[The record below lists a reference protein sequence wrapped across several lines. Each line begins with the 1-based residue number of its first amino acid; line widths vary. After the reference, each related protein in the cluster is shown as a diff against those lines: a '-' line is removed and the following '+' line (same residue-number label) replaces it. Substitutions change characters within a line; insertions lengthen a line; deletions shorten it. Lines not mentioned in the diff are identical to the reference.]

1 MDNEKLL
8 DKLVLNEIKTQSDFL
23 ADRIRDMI
31 ASGEFSDGYA
41 FPNENDFCKRLK
53 VSRGTLR
60 EAYKIL
66 DTQGFIHRTKHGTYV
81 KSREDIARQGNFSA
95 SLKLADIRELWEF
108 VCALEPEAVAL
119 AAKKIDDEGIAELEK
134 RMLACEAS
142 IDDSNEVFL
151 ERNSEFHAY
160 IMSLADNDLIISALT
175 AYNETFNEQIA
186 GTLYRVSEDLDD
198 VKKEAMVKH
207 RELFE
212 AIKNHEPEKARD
224 IEYSHLLDDI
234 KRYKQKI

>member
-8 DKLVLNEIKTQSDFL
+8 DKLVVNEIKTQSDFL
-23 ADRIRDMI
+23 ADKIRDMI
-31 ASGEFSDGYA
+31 ASGAFSDGYA

-160 IMSLADNDLIISALT
+160 IMSLADNNLIISALT

>member
-8 DKLVLNEIKTQSDFL
+8 DKLVVNEIKTQSDFL
-23 ADRIRDMI
+23 ADKIRDMI
-31 ASGEFSDGYA
+31 ASGEFGDGYA

-81 KSREDIARQGNFSA
+81 KSRDDIARQGNFSA

-108 VCALEPEAVAL
+108 VC
-119 AAKKIDDEGIAELEK
+119 AKKIDDEGIAELEK

-160 IMSLADNDLIISALT
+160 IRSLADNDLIISALT

-212 AIKNHEPEKARD
+212 AIKNHEPDKARD

>member
-8 DKLVLNEIKTQSDFL
+8 DKLVVNEIKTQSDFL

-31 ASGEFSDGYA
+31 ASGEFGDGYA

-81 KSREDIARQGNFSA
+81 KSHEDIARQGNFSA
-95 SLKLADIRELWEF
+95 SLRLADIRELWEF

-119 AAKKIDDEGIAELEK
+119 AAQKIDEDGIAELEK

-160 IMSLADNDLIISALT
+160 IRRLADNNLIISALT
-175 AYNETFNEQIA
+175 AYNETFNEQIV
-186 GTLYRVSEDLDD
+186 GTLYRVSENLDD

-224 IEYSHLLDDI
+224 IEYSHLQDDI
-234 KRYKQKI
+234 ERYKTSM